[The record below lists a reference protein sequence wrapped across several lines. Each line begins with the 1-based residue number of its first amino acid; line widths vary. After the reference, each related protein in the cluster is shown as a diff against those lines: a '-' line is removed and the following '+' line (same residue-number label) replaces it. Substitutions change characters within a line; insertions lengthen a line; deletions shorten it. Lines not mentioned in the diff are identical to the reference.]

1 MEKLLS
7 IVVPVYKVEKYIS
20 KCLDSLIV
28 SDDVMEKM
36 EVIVVNDGTPD
47 QSALIAKTYE
57 KRYPDVIHVID
68 KENGGHGSAWNVGVE
83 LASGK
88 YLRFLDSDDWL
99 TNLEEFISKLEKLDV
114 DMIFTDVAV
123 NFEKNDLDKVISGF
137 NGTMNPNIVC
147 RVDEYDWIRTNR
159 VYSGHN
165 VTNFHLCTY
174 RTTILKKYHPVF
186 FEKIMYDDEIL
197 YILPLCESKTF
208 VYLPIVLYNY
218 LMGREGQSWD
228 MKVML
233 RNVDHKL
240 RMRKYEVEFY
250 KAHKPS
256 GELVNRKLLWN
267 LNSRHKD
274 SFGLLSL
281 LPCKEAV
288 PKMKNV
294 SEWIEANFP
303 EFEGGKRYAIYKVN
317 PYLFWVLYR
326 YVRPKWKSFLG
337 IVKSYSGK
345 NM

>member
-1 MEKLLS
+1 MQKLLS
-7 IVVPVYKVEKYIS
+7 VVVPVYKVEKYIS
-20 KCLDSLIV
+20 KCLDSLILP
-28 SDDVMEKM
+28 DEQMAKY

-47 QSALIAKTYE
+47 NSAVIAKEYE
-57 KRYPDVIHVID
+57 QRYPNTFKVID

-99 TNLEEFISKLEKLDV
+99 TNLEEFINKLDKLDV

-123 NFEKNDLDKVISGF
+123 NYENNDLDKVISGF
-137 NGTMNPNIVC
+137 NGTMNPNVVS

-174 RTTILKKYHPVF
+174 RTAILKKYHPIF

-197 YILPLCESKTF
+197 YILPLCESETF

-218 LMGREGQSWD
+218 LVGREGQSWD

-250 KAHKPS
+250 KEHKPS
-256 GELVNRKLLWN
+256 GQLINRKLLWN

-274 SFGLLSL
+274 SFELLSF
-281 LPCKEAV
+281 LPCNEAI
-288 PKMKNV
+288 PKMRDV
-294 SEWIEANFP
+294 SKWIDANFP
-303 EFEGGKRYAIYKVN
+303 EFEGGRRYAIYKIN
-317 PYLFWVLYR
+317 PYLFWFLYR
-326 YVRPKWKSFLG
+326 YIRPKWRSFLR
-337 IVKSYSGK
+337 IVKSRLGK
-345 NM
+345 S